1 MYVVYC
7 QNKPVSEHIVSEH
20 LAYFDEIRQ
29 KLKHKLLVS
38 LVMIVVNFIE
48 NYVTTLSLIIVKLCD
63 LLIKPVQRI
72 MKYELLIKDILKHT
86 KRAGLI
92 DEGDE
97 LERAL
102 NIMRVSQSDFAFIV
116 DSFTTF
122 SFLIF
127 RLFQKQLMT

>member
-20 LAYFDEIRQ
+20 LGYFDDIRQ

-38 LVMIVVNFIE
+38 IFWIICARVESVT
-48 NYVTTLSLIIVKLCD
+48 NYWIFFSFQLCD

-86 KRAGLI
+86 RRAGLME
-92 DEGDE
+92 DADE

-102 NIMRVSQSDFAFIV
+102 NIMKVRLHFY
-116 DSFTTF
+116 
-122 SFLIF
+122 F
-127 RLFQKQLMT
+127 RKSNGHKNFEF